1 MNQEKGYPI
10 QNLCDILGVAR
21 SAYYKWIKR
30 TIPKKEK
37 MDKFLQELVKLIYH
51 DPEVDRTYG
60 YRRINLVLKSWG
72 YLYDDKTI
80 LRITRFLGIQSV
92 IRKKKKVYPTIN
104 PDHVTENHLNRDFVS
119 ETPNQKWCTD
129 ITEMKDSSGNKLY
142 LSAIIDLYDLS
153 IVSYKYSNRNNNQLV
168 EETLRAAF
176 ESNPQAKPMI
186 HSDRGSQYTSYMYHG
201 LMEEYGFVQSMS
213 RAGYCLD
220 NQPIE
225 RFFGLI
231 KSEYY
236 YRNTF
241 SIIPTLEKGLN
252 RFIDFYNK
260 RRVTLKFNGLS
271 PLMVREQ
278 YEIVS

>member
-1 MNQEKGYPI
+1 
-10 QNLCDILGVAR
+10 
-21 SAYYKWIKR
+21 
-30 TIPKKEK
+30 